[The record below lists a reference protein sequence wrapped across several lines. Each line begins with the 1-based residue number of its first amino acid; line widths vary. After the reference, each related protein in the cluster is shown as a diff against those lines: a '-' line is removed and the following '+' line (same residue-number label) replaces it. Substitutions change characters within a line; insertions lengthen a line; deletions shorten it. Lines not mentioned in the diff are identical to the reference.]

1 MYEKNIYGS
10 STLLYKYEKNT
21 LSVTSGRYILSLKFL
36 PTKTKTS
43 EYKYFKN
50 FNKNFKF
57 SADSV
62 ARQKK
67 TGPRASLTLFLLYE
81 VSYELSGHLTGK
93 RPSNTQNMRRASLQC
108 EHSCASSD

>member
-10 STLLYKYEKNT
+10 STLLFKYEKIT
-21 LSVTSGRYILSLKFL
+21 QSVTSARYILSLKFL
-36 PTKTKTS
+36 PTKKKTS
-43 EYKYFKN
+43 VYKYFKN

-67 TGPRASLTLFLLYE
+67 TGPRDSLTLFLLYE
-81 VSYELSGHLTGK
+81 VSYGLSSHLTGK
-93 RPSNTQNMRRASLQC
+93 RPWNIPNMRRASLQC
-108 EHSCASSD
+108 EHSCAFSD

>member
-10 STLLYKYEKNT
+10 STLLFKYEKIT
-21 LSVTSGRYILSLKFL
+21 LSVTSGRYIKFL
-36 PTKTKTS
+36 PTKKKTS
-43 EYKYFKN
+43 QYKYFKN

-67 TGPRASLTLFLLYE
+67 TGPRDSLTIFLLYE

-93 RPSNTQNMRRASLQC
+93 RPWNTPNMRRASLQC